1 MLWKMSP
8 RSRAIFVVA
17 AAPLLVIAGCAAEPA
32 QSSPNTAT
40 RTITPA
46 VATTSTPATV
56 PAKTPAMLALDE
68 LQPKLTLP
76 ASRPTT
82 SATTQ
87 PAPVEALALY
97 GQARR
102 KVLDGQRIAAVNLL
116 EDAIRI
122 DPASFELRF
131 ALGEAYGGIGTYND
145 KAIEAF
151 EAAARIQPNHLGVQ
165 TELGRQY
172 LAKGRLDDAITHLRL
187 ALLTSDY
194 RRDNGGAASAEFLL
208 ARALQRNGNDR
219 AALDAYARLIVRLRR
234 PGSLRGGNNSELAI
248 LASQPEALFIQIG
261 DLYAKN
267 GAYDDALRA
276 YELAAARRPENFDYA
291 AKIVRTLTAA
301 SRRDAAAA
309 RAADIVR
316 SFRASNESIDLLR
329 EAYKDNGGDAAVAT
343 RLRSLYERSPEDRAL
358 LYALVNVLTDTGRRD
373 EAEKLLLAA
382 VQRNKYS
389 ADDVRRLFAS
399 YAARDDVDAA
409 SLLLIN
415 ALSARPDS
423 FRELL
428 PLWDELI
435 RPSRRNQVR
444 VARLQKLQ
452 VPAELE
458 GARQY
463 WVSLLAPIWGR
474 DVLARTSLEQAVK
487 QSPPLPP
494 AFRSLLGAYWVRG
507 DWDEKRKIEASEQLI
522 ASLEQSGNPAL
533 AGELRGLLLL
543 RQGRWQDAGDELA
556 RALQLGDA
564 SLDLLLAQ
572 ATVARATGN
581 TSRYEQILW
590 KLISDY
596 PTASDPYEALLDYY
610 VRQNSVPQAIKV
622 MKAWISADPDN
633 LSARLKEADIYLA
646 GGQVATGEK
655 LLLRLFEHNADS
667 PELLATMRRTFTG
680 SGKTNQL
687 IDLLEQERAK
697 HPDNRAAVAI
707 LVDLYADLNRTGEAT
722 RVLDAARA
730 AVARD
735 PDLLYYVA
743 SLYSRIGQDNVT
755 EQTLAEVVQ
764 IDPHHAAASNDL
776 GYGYADKGKNL
787 DRAEQL
793 IRVAVQA
800 EPDNQSYLDSL
811 GWVLYKRSKFDEA
824 RQQLE
829 AAIAPATLPDPVVL
843 DHLGD
848 TLYRLGLK
856 EQAKAQWQR
865 SSQRLEETDSDRND
879 LKQLRLELQKK
890 LKQAEEGQP
899 VTVAPVVEGAARQ
912 QAKN

>member
-1 MLWKMSP
+1 ML
-8 RSRAIFVVA
+8 
-17 AAPLLVIAGCAAEPA
+17 
-32 QSSPNTAT
+32 T
-40 RTITPA
+40 
-46 VATTSTPATV
+46 
-56 PAKTPAMLALDE
+56 LDE
-68 LQPKLTLP
+68 LQPKLALP

-82 SATTQ
+82 AAATQ
-87 PAPVEALALY
+87 PAPIEALALY
-97 GQARR
+97 GEARR

-122 DPASFELRF
+122 DPSSFELRF

-145 KAIEAF
+145 KAIEAY
-151 EAAARIQPNHLGVQ
+151 ESAAAMQPNHLGVQ

-172 LAKGRLDDAITHLRL
+172 LAKGKLDDAIKHLRL
-187 ALLTSDY
+187 ALLTGDY

-234 PGSLRGGNNSELAI
+234 PGALRGGNSSELAI

-261 DLYAKN
+261 ELYAKN

-291 AKIVRTLTAA
+291 ARIVRTLTAA
-301 SRRDAAAA
+301 GRRDAAAT
-309 RAADIVR
+309 RAAAVVR
-316 SFRASNESIDLLR
+316 TYHASNDSIDLLR
-329 EAYKDNGGDAAVAT
+329 EVYKDHGGDAAVAM
-343 RLRSLYERSPEDRAL
+343 RLRALHERSPEDRPL
-358 LYALVNVLTDTGRRD
+358 LYALVNVLIDTGQRD
-373 EAEKLLLAA
+373 DAEKLLLAA

-389 ADDVRRLFAS
+389 ADDVRRLFSS
-399 YAARDDVDAA
+399 YANGDDVDAA
-409 SLLLIN
+409 ALLLIN

-435 RPSRRNQVR
+435 RPSRRNPVR

-458 GARQY
+458 AAKQF

-474 DVLARTSLEQAVK
+474 DVLARTALEQAVK
-487 QSPPLPP
+487 HTPPLPP
-494 AFRSLLGAYWVRG
+494 AFRSLLGAYWMRG
-507 DWDEKRKIEASEQLI
+507 DWDDHRKVEASEQLI
-522 ASLEQSGNPAL
+522 ASLEQSGNAAL
-533 AGELRGLLLL
+533 GAELRGLLLL

-556 RALQLGDA
+556 RAQQLGDA

-596 PTASDPYEALLDYY
+596 PTASDPYESLLDYY
-610 VRQNSVPQAIKV
+610 VRQNAVPQAIKV
-622 MKAWISADPDN
+622 MKAWIAADPDN
-633 LSARLKEADIYLA
+633 LSARLKEASIYLA
-646 GGQVATGEK
+646 GGQTATGEK
-655 LLLRLFEHNADS
+655 LLLRLFEHNADN
-667 PELLATMRRTFTG
+667 PELLAMMRRTFAAA
-680 SGKTNQL
+680 GKTNQL
-687 IDLLEQERAK
+687 IDLLEQERTRR
-697 HPDNRAAVAI
+697 PDNRAAVAV
-707 LVDLYADLNRTGEAT
+707 LVDLYADQNRTGEAA
-722 RVLDAARA
+722 RVLDAARDA
-730 AVARD
+730 AVRD
-735 PDLLYYVA
+735 PDVLYYIA
-743 SLYSRIGQDNVT
+743 GLYSRIGQDDVT

-764 IDPHHAAASNDL
+764 IDPQHAAASNDL

-829 AAIAPATLPDPVVL
+829 PPSRRRRCRT
-843 DHLGD
+843 
-848 TLYRLGLK
+848 
-856 EQAKAQWQR
+856 R
-865 SSQRLEETDSDRND
+865 SSSITWATRC
-879 LKQLRLELQKK
+879 
-890 LKQAEEGQP
+890 
-899 VTVAPVVEGAARQ
+899 TVWASRSRPRRSGSAR
-912 QAKN
+912 ASGWRKPTPTATISSSCASNYRRS